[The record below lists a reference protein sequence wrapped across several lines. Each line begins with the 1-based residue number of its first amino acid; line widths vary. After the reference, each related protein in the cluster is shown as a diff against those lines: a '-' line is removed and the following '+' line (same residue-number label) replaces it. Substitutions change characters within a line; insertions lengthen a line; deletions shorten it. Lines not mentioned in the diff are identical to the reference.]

1 MDVTA
6 DLPDATLWERAGDG
20 DGEAFGQ
27 LGSDRS
33 PG

>member
-20 DGEAFGQ
+20 EAFGQ